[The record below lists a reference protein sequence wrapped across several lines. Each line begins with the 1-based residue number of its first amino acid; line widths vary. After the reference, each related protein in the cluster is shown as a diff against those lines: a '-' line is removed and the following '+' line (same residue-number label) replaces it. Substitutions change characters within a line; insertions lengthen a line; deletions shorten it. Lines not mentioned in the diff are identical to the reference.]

1 VYDQARVLAEE
12 LPGFFRD
19 YAKWMRALGFGE

>member
-1 VYDQARVLAEE
+1 VYEAARVLADE
-12 LPGFFRD
+12 LPGYFRD